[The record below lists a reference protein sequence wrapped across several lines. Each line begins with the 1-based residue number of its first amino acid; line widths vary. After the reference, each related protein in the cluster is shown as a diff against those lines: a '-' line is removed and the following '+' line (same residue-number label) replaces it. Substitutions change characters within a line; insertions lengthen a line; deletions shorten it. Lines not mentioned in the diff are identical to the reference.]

1 MPTCLVGPA
10 CLFGTWKYLYFHEIS
25 YHNCAKME
33 EIWRNISRKCLF
45 RKYFATLR
53 MVWNELGNG
62 LAILFRWHYNA
73 LPYQS
78 MWLWQQATIEL
89 CTYDVLRT
97 TKDFHYVEVLIWYIG
112 QVISYQVQI
121 SIWFLLQ
128 DYNFSFQSRQK
139 INCNRFMKLLS
150 KNNEHLH
157 LREIFLQF

>member
-1 MPTCLVGPA
+1 MSNLLVYMGLLVYFEPESTCIFTRFLTIIV
-10 CLFGTWKYLYFHEIS
+10 LKLKKFF
-25 YHNCAKME
+25 AKMQK
-33 EIWRNISRKCLF
+33 WLF

-53 MVWNELGNG
+53 MVWNELDNG

-78 MWLWQQATIEL
+78 MWLWQQPTIEL

-112 QVISYQVQI
+112 QVISYQDQI

-139 INCNRFMKLLS
+139 NKL
-150 KNNEHLH
+150 
-157 LREIFLQF
+157 QWV

>member
-1 MPTCLVGPA
+1 MGLLVYFEPESTCIFTRFLTIIV
-10 CLFGTWKYLYFHEIS
+10 LRLKKYF
-25 YHNCAKME
+25 AKMQE
-33 EIWRNISRKCLF
+33 CLF

-53 MVWNELGNG
+53 MVWNELDNG

-89 CTYDVLRT
+89 YTYDELCT

-112 QVISYQVQI
+112 QVISYQDQI
-121 SIWFLLQ
+121 GIWFLLQ

-139 INCNRFMKLLS
+139 INCNMFVKLLS
-150 KNNEHLH
+150 RNNEH
-157 LREIFLQF
+157 F